1 MVACTFKN
9 RSTTNYNPLT
19 IIISITNITIKTII
33 LVNFLKLLKIL
44 ILKIL
49 LKYRQNKGFKL
60 GISYVRN
67 FVK

>member
-9 RSTTNYNPLT
+9 RSTTNYNTLT
-19 IIISITNITIKTII
+19 IIISIKNITIKTKI

-49 LKYRQNKGFKL
+49 LIYRENIGFK
-60 GISYVRN
+60 
-67 FVK
+67 